1 MELQNKIVGLAM
13 ACLIALIGWQLH
25 QTWSLKEEVLKLQQG
40 QIVLSKQI
48 KKNTNFIKRNIK
60 KLDKKN
66 KNKKKK
72 NETFAGCR
80 VFALNSEEYN
90 NCLRGRNK
98 FERWSRKLNME
109 ELNNQSIRTYAHQN
123 PGQPIIIK
131 DSTTGI
137 MAYLIPPKR

>member
-1 MELQNKIVGLAM
+1 MDLQNKIVGLAM

-60 KLDKKN
+60 KLEK

-72 NETFAGCR
+72 KKKENNE
-80 VFALNSEEYN
+80 
-90 NCLRGRNK
+90 
-98 FERWSRKLNME
+98 
-109 ELNNQSIRTYAHQN
+109 
-123 PGQPIIIK
+123 
-131 DSTTGI
+131 
-137 MAYLIPPKR
+137 